1 MKKKIFVFMFLM
13 LVIIG
18 VSSSY
23 AYLKAEKGSN
33 NNNSLTVDTL
43 DVILLTDINNIN
55 LNNEIPKEDSEGLS
69 NPSTTFSIKN
79 NAGMVAN
86 YKVSLVDGTTKS
98 TVINKDVKYRL
109 KRTNPTTNETV
120 TMDIKNLDATG
131 LIDTGII
138 EANQVYNYELV
149 MWLDINSNPNGLV
162 FSKNILVEGMQVASL
177 DKSGANYPELT
188 DNMIPVY
195 YDKTSDTEG
204 VWRVADKKNLNETY
218 KWFDYNDFM
227 WANAVTVN
235 KDVMDNYYGYSGAD
249 TSKEMNVNIETNEEE
264 ITYKDLATEFKSTN
278 QSKSSSSSILKLTFT
293 TTGAGNLSFKYSVG
307 SESNYDKLNVVLSD
321 GTTPTNLVLNKSGN
335 VAETEVSTALES
347 GKTYTLTATYSKDG
361 SGDQNGDTATITNLT
376 IAPSDTSVA
385 SILTSKGIIKIEEGT
400 YPWSGDANIL
410 TKEEKKQMAASSYT
424 YDETTGIYTLTD
436 PQSIAYTSSNVGYY
450 TCNSSVKTTC
460 VKMYE
465 IKALNNQNVVT
476 TVNVHTG
483 ANKGDFGSVLGQEVK
498 MEDITTMWV
507 WIPRYKYVVFNGNN
521 ELSEEQE
528 IKIQFEHGIDK
539 TGTVSCTE
547 NILTAND
554 SSSSET
560 CTDTTNGSIVNNK
573 STYTHPA
580 FTFGEEELTGIWY
593 AKFEMSTD
601 QTSACAT
608 SQSSTNCDK
617 VHDNIYVKPD
627 QISLR
632 YQKGSNEFQ
641 SIRNMESFN
650 NIHGFTQGE
659 NATTSSQ
666 TGEIA
671 NDNNNIDIHMQKNME
686 WGAAT
691 YLAYSKYGKYGNP
704 LYTETNRRVYK
715 NNWYQYASSVYT
727 YKTGYSGYSYNAGP
741 STSNTVLY
749 NDLTDLGSGKGYKGA
764 GASTTG
770 TIYGIFDMN
779 GGAYDYVMGNQVNT
793 SGVFY
798 SSSAGF
804 TATPLAKYYDKYSY
818 NTNKSNQASISRG
831 RLGDATREVSKA
843 FSVSTGS
850 WEGSYRYFPFSS
862 NPWFERGGGAGS
874 SSHYG
879 ITRSGN
885 DIGIS
890 SDDLSSRPVLAVS
903 REFPWLEK

>member
-23 AYLKAEKGSN
+23 AYLKAEKGSS

-55 LNNEIPKEDSEGLS
+55 LNNEVPKEDSEGLS

-98 TVINKDVKYRL
+98 TVLNKDVKYRL

-162 FSKNILVEGMQVASL
+162 FSKNILVEGMQVSSL

-249 TSKEMNVNIETNEEE
+249 TSKEMNVNIETNEEISE
-264 ITYKDLATEFKSTN
+264 TKSITTYTSGNKGVNSSTSTATFKFTT
-278 QSKSSSSSILKLTFT
+278 SSAGVLTFD
-293 TTGAGNLSFKYSVG
+293 YSVS
-307 SESNYDKLNVVLSD
+307 SEKKYDKLTIKINNGSTDTTLVNAIS
-321 GTTPTNLVLNKSGN
+321 GTLNGSKEYNLVANTS
-335 VAETEVSTALES
+335 
-347 GKTYTLTATYSKDG
+347 YTLTASYTKDSSSANG
-361 SGDQNGDTATITNLT
+361 SDQATISNITITSTLSSNLAYT
-376 IAPSDTSVA
+376 ADA
-385 SILTSKGIIKIEEGT
+385 T
-400 YPWSGDANIL
+400 YPYTSETADQTFITPA
-410 TKEEKKQMAASSYT
+410 KKQMAASSYT
-424 YDETTGIYTLTD
+424 YDETTGIYTLTN
-436 PQSIAYTSSNVGYY
+436 PQSIAYTSSNLGYY
-450 TCNSSVKTTC
+450 TCNSNVKTTC
-460 VKMYE
+460 IKMYE

-476 TVNVHTG
+476 TVNLHTG
-483 ANKGDFGSVLGQEVK
+483 ANKGDFASVLGQEVK

-507 WIPRYKYVVFNGNN
+507 WIPRYKYVIFNGNN

-560 CTDTTNGSIVNNK
+560 CTDTTNGSIINTK

-580 FTFGEEELTGIWY
+580 FTFGNEELTGIWY

-608 SQSSTNCDK
+608 SQSDTNCNKSDL
-617 VHDNIYVKPD
+617 NIYVKPD

-632 YQKGSNEFQ
+632 YQSVANEFQ
-641 SIRNMESFN
+641 SIRNMELFN
-650 NIHGFTQGE
+650 NIHGFNQGE
-659 NATTSSQ
+659 TATTSSQ
-666 TGEIA
+666 TGEIT

-686 WGAAT
+686 WGAVT
-691 YLAYSKYGKYGNP
+691 YLVYSKYGKYGNP
-704 LYTETNRRVYK
+704 LYTGVYKRVYK
-715 NNWYQYASSVYT
+715 NNYYTSSNNYT
-727 YKTGYSGYSYNAGP
+727 YKTGYSGYSYNANY
-741 STSNTVLY
+741 STTSTVLY

-770 TIYGIFDMN
+770 TVYGIYDMN
-779 GGAYDYVMGNQVNT
+779 GGANDYVMGNQVNT
-793 SGVFY
+793 SGTFN
-798 SSSAGF
+798 SSYAGF
-804 TATPLAKYYDKYSY
+804 TTSPLAKYYDKYSY
-818 NTNKSNQASISRG
+818 NFNFSNQASVSRG
-831 RLGDATREVSKA
+831 RLGDATKEVSKA
-843 FSVSTGS
+843 FSGSNSS
-850 WEGSYRYFPFSS
+850 WEGSYRSFPYSS
-862 NPWFERGGGAGS
+862 KPWFIRGGEAS
-874 SSHYG
+874 SSGHYG
-879 ITRSGN
+879 ISV
-885 DIGIS
+885 
-890 SDDLSSRPVLAVS
+890 SDGSDGYPDNYGSSRPVLVVS

>member
-109 KRTNPTTNETV
+109 KRTNATTNETV

-188 DNMIPVY
+188 DNMLPVY

-235 KDVMDNYYGYSGAD
+235 KDVMDNYYGFSGAD

-321 GTTPTNLVLNKSGN
+321 GTTPTNLVSNKSGN

-376 IAPSDTSVA
+376 ITPSDTSVA

-400 YPWSGDANIL
+400 YPWSGDANTL

-424 YDETTGIYTLTD
+424 YDETTGIYTLTN
-436 PQSIAYTSSNVGYY
+436 PQSIAYTSSNIGYY

-465 IKALNNQNVVT
+465 IKALNNENVVT

-483 ANKGDFGSVLGQEVK
+483 ANKGDFASVLGQEVK

-507 WIPRYKYVVFNGNN
+507 WIPRYKYVIFNGNN
-521 ELSEEQE
+521 ELSKEQE

-560 CTDTTNGSIVNNK
+560 CTDTTNGSIINNK

-580 FTFGEEELTGIWY
+580 FTFGDEELTGIWY

-601 QTSACAT
+601 QDSACAT
-608 SQSSTNCDK
+608 SQSFANCDK

-627 QISLR
+627 QISLI
-632 YQKGSNEFQ
+632 YQNVANEFQ
-641 SIRNMESFN
+641 SIRNMELFN

-659 NATTSSQ
+659 NATTSGQ
-666 TGEIA
+666 TGEIT

-691 YLAYSKYGKYGNP
+691 YLAYSKYGKYGNS
-704 LYTETNRRVYK
+704 LYTGTNKRVYK
-715 NNWYQYASSVYT
+715 NNYYTSST
-727 YKTGYSGYSYNAGP
+727 YKTGYSGYSYNSSD
-741 STSNTVLY
+741 STTNTVLY

-770 TIYGIFDMN
+770 TVYGIYDMN
-779 GGAYDYVMGNQVNT
+779 GGAYDYVMGNEVNS
-793 SGVFY
+793 SGTFY
-798 SSSAGF
+798 SSGARF
-804 TATPLAKYYDKYSY
+804 TSSPLAKYYDKYSY
-818 NTNKSNQASISRG
+818 NTSYYSKESISRG
-831 RLGDATREVSKA
+831 RLGDATKEMTKA
-843 FSVSTGS
+843 YTSGS
-850 WEGSYRYFPFSS
+850 GGAWEGSDRSFPYSS
-862 NPWFERGGGAGS
+862 RPWFLRGGGANYPP
-874 SSHYG
+874 HYG
-879 ITRSGN
+879 ITYLDYDVGN
-885 DIGIS
+885 STSNYS
-890 SDDLSSRPVLAVS
+890 SHPVLVVS
-903 REFPWLEK
+903 RKFPWLEK

>member
-1 MKKKIFVFMFLM
+1 MKKKIFVFIFLL

-23 AYLKAEKGSN
+23 AYLKAEKGSS
-33 NNNSLTVDTL
+33 NNNSLTVNTL

-55 LNNEIPKEDSEGLS
+55 LNNEEPKEDSEGLS

-79 NAGMVAN
+79 NAGMVAS

-109 KRTNPTTNETV
+109 KRTNATTNETV
-120 TMDIKNLDATG
+120 TMDIKNLDGTG

-177 DKSGANYPELT
+177 DESGANYPELT

-249 TSKEMNVNIETNEEE
+249 TSKEMNVNIETNEEVSE
-264 ITYKDLATEFKSTN
+264 TKAVTTYTSGNKGVDSSTSTATFKFTT
-278 QSKSSSSSILKLTFT
+278 SSAGVLTFD
-293 TTGAGNLSFKYSVG
+293 YSVS
-307 SESNYDKLNVVLSD
+307 SETNYDKLTIKINNGSTDTTLVNAIS
-321 GTTPTNLVLNKSGN
+321 GTLNGSKEYNLVANTS
-335 VAETEVSTALES
+335 
-347 GKTYTLTATYSKDG
+347 YTLTASYTKDSSSANG
-361 SGDQNGDTATITNLT
+361 SDQATISNIT
-376 IAPSDTSVA
+376 ITSTLSSDLAYTA
-385 SILTSKGIIKIEEGT
+385 DAT
-400 YPWSGDANIL
+400 YPYTSE
-410 TKEEKKQMAASSYT
+410 TKDVTFVTPAKKQMAASSYT
-424 YDETTGIYTLTD
+424 YDETTGIYTLTN

-476 TVNVHTG
+476 TVNVHKG
-483 ANKGDFGSVLGQEVK
+483 ANKGDFASVLGQEVK

-507 WIPRYKYVVFNGNN
+507 WIPRYKYVIFNGNN
-521 ELSEEQE
+521 GLSEEQE

-560 CTDTTNGSIVNNK
+560 CTDTTNGTIVNNK

-580 FTFGEEELTGIWY
+580 FTFGDEELTGIWY

-601 QTSACAT
+601 QTSECVT
-608 SQSSTNCDK
+608 SQSTTNCDK

-632 YQKGSNEFQ
+632 YQKIANEFQ
-641 SIRNMESFN
+641 SIRNMELFN
-650 NIHGFTQGE
+650 NIHGFNQNET
-659 NATTSSQ
+659 ATTSSQ
-666 TGEIA
+666 TGEIT

-691 YLAYSKYGKYGNP
+691 YLAYSKYGKYGNS
-704 LYTETNRRVYK
+704 LYTGIYKRVYK
-715 NNWYQYASSVYT
+715 NNWYQNASGLYI
-727 YKTGYSGYSYNAGP
+727 YKTGYSGYSYNASS
-741 STSNTVLY
+741 STTNTTSY

-770 TIYGIFDMN
+770 TVYGIYDMN
-779 GGAYDYVMGNQVNT
+779 GGAWDYTMGNEVNT
-793 SGVFY
+793 SGAFY

-804 TATPLAKYYDKYSY
+804 TTNPLSKYYDKYSY
-818 NTNKSNQASISRG
+818 NTSNYSKESISRG
-831 RLGDATREVSKA
+831 HLGDATREMTKKYING
-843 FSVSTGS
+843 TGGS
-850 WEGSYRYFPFSS
+850 WEDSFRHFPYS
-862 NPWFERGGGAGS
+862 NYSWFGYGGDSLSTYG
-874 SSHYG
+874 YG
-879 ITRSGN
+879 ITLSYYANGN
-885 DIGIS
+885 GYNTN
-890 SDDLSSRPVLAVS
+890 SSRPVLVVS
-903 REFPWLEK
+903 RNFPWLEK

>member
-98 TVINKDVKYRL
+98 TVLNKDVKYRL
-109 KRTNPTTNETV
+109 KRTNSTTNETV

-149 MWLDINSNPNGLV
+149 MWLDINSNPNGLI

-188 DNMIPVY
+188 NNMIPVY

-235 KDVMDNYYGYSGAD
+235 KDVMDNYYGYSGVD

-264 ITYKDLATEFKSTN
+264 ITNYNLNEITFTSSN
-278 QSKSSSSSILKLTFT
+278 QGKKSSSSILKLTFT

-307 SESNYDKLNVVLSD
+307 SESNYDKLNVVLND
-321 GTTPTNLVLNKSGN
+321 GTTSTNLVSNKSGK
-335 VAETEVSTALES
+335 VAETEVTNALES

-361 SGDQNGDTATITNLT
+361 SGDQNGDTATIKNIT
-376 IAPSDTSVA
+376 ITS
-385 SILTSKGIIKIEEGT
+385 SISEDKPTIDKTVT
-400 YPWSGDANIL
+400 YPFNGDYQVI
-410 TKEEKKQMAASSYT
+410 TKEAKKQMAASSYT
-424 YDETTGIYTLTD
+424 YDETTGIYTLTN
-436 PQSIAYTSSNVGYY
+436 PTSTVYTSSNIGYY

-483 ANKGDFGSVLGQEVK
+483 ANKGDFGSILGQEVK

-507 WIPRYKYVVFNGNN
+507 WIPRYKYVIFNGNN
-521 ELSEEQE
+521 ETSEEQE

-580 FTFGEEELTGIWY
+580 FTFGDEELTGIWY

-608 SQSSTNCDK
+608 SQSNANCNK

-632 YQKGSNEFQ
+632 YQNVANEFQ
-641 SIRNMESFN
+641 SIRNMELFN
-650 NIHGFTQGE
+650 NIHGFNQKET
-659 NATTSSQ
+659 ATTSSQ
-666 TGEIA
+666 TGEIT

-686 WGAAT
+686 WGAVT
-691 YLAYSKYGKYGNP
+691 YLAYSKYGKYGNS
-704 LYTETNRRVYK
+704 LYTGIYKIVYK
-715 NNWYQYASSVYT
+715 NNWYQNASSVYT
-727 YKTGYSGYSYNAGP
+727 YKTGYSGYSYNANS
-741 STSNTVLY
+741 STTNTTSY

-770 TIYGIFDMN
+770 TVYGIYDMN

-793 SGVFY
+793 SGAFY

-818 NTNKSNQASISRG
+818 NTSYYSKESISRG
-831 RLGDATREVSKA
+831 RLGDATKEMTKA
-843 FSVSTGS
+843 YTSGNGGS
-850 WEGSYRYFPFSS
+850 WEGSYRYFPLSS
-862 NPWFERGGGAGS
+862 SPWFLRGGVANDS
-874 SSHYG
+874 SYYG
-879 ITRSGN
+879 ITHSYYYNGGSGN
-885 DIGIS
+885 FG
-890 SDDLSSRPVLAVS
+890 SSRPVLAVS
-903 REFPWLEK
+903 REFPWLSE

>member
-23 AYLKAEKGSN
+23 AYLKVEKGSS

-55 LNNEIPKEDSEGLS
+55 LNNEVPKEDSDGLS

-79 NAGMVAN
+79 NAGMVAS

-109 KRTNPTTNETV
+109 KRTNASTNETV
-120 TMDIKNLDATG
+120 TMDIKNLDGTG

-177 DKSGANYPELT
+177 DESGANYPELT
-188 DNMIPVY
+188 DNMLPVY

-235 KDVMDNYYGYSGAD
+235 KDVMDNYYGYSGTD
-249 TSKEMNVNIETNEEE
+249 TSKEMNVNIETNEEISE
-264 ITYKDLATEFKSTN
+264 TKSITTYTSGNKGVNSSTSTATFKFTT
-278 QSKSSSSSILKLTFT
+278 SSAGVLTFD
-293 TTGAGNLSFKYSVG
+293 YSVS
-307 SESNYDKLNVVLSD
+307 SETNYDKLTIKINNGSTDTTLVNAIS
-321 GTTPTNLVLNKSGN
+321 GTLNGSKEYNLVANTS
-335 VAETEVSTALES
+335 
-347 GKTYTLTATYSKDG
+347 YTLTASYTKDSSSASG
-361 SGDQNGDTATITNLT
+361 SDQATISNIIITSTLS
-376 IAPSDTSVA
+376 SDLAYTA
-385 SILTSKGIIKIEEGT
+385 DAT
-400 YPWSGDANIL
+400 YPYTSETADQTFITPAN
-410 TKEEKKQMAASSYT
+410 KQMAASSYT
-424 YDETTGIYTLTD
+424 YDETTGIYTLTN
-436 PQSIAYTSSNVGYY
+436 PESIAYTSSNIGYY

-465 IKALNNQNVVT
+465 IKALNNENVVT

-483 ANKGDFGSVLGQEVK
+483 ATKGDFGSVLGQEVK

-507 WIPRYKYVVFNGNN
+507 WIPRYKYVIFNGNN
-521 ELSEEQE
+521 ETSEEQE
-528 IKIQFEHGIDK
+528 IEVIFESGTNT

-547 NILTAND
+547 NIQTSST

-580 FTFGEEELTGIWY
+580 FTFGDEELTGIWY

-601 QTSACAT
+601 QDSACAT
-608 SQSSTNCDK
+608 SQSDANCNKSDL
-617 VHDNIYVKPD
+617 NIYVKPD

-632 YQKGSNEFQ
+632 YQNVANEFQ
-641 SIRNMESFN
+641 SIRNMELFN

-666 TGEIA
+666 TGEIT

-691 YLAYSKYGKYGNP
+691 YLAYSKYGKYGNS
-704 LYTETNRRVYK
+704 LYTGVYKRVYK
-715 NNWYQYASSVYT
+715 NNYYTSST
-727 YKTGYSGYSYNAGP
+727 YKTGYSGYSYNANY
-741 STSNTVLY
+741 STTNTVLY

-770 TIYGIFDMN
+770 TVYGIYDMN
-779 GGAYDYVMGNQVNT
+779 GGAWDYTMGNEVNS
-793 SGVFY
+793 SGTFY

-804 TATPLAKYYDKYSY
+804 TTSPLTKYYDKYSY
-818 NTNKSNQASISRG
+818 NTSHYSKESISRG
-831 RLGDATREVSKA
+831 RLGDATKEVTKA
-843 FSVSTGS
+843 FSGSKSS
-850 WEGSYRYFPFSS
+850 WEGSYRYFPSS
-862 NPWFERGGGAGS
+862 SSPWFLRGGRAILS
-874 SSHYG
+874 DYYG
-879 ITRSGN
+879 ITNSSSNSGY
-885 DIGIS
+885 S
-890 SDDLSSRPVLAVS
+890 SYYYSSRPVLVVA
-903 REFPWLEK
+903 REFPWLSK

>member
-23 AYLKAEKGSN
+23 AYLKAEKGSS

-55 LNNEIPKEDSEGLS
+55 LNNEVPKEDSEGLS

-79 NAGMVAN
+79 NAGMVAS

-109 KRTNPTTNETV
+109 KRTNATTNETV

-162 FSKNILVEGMQVASL
+162 FSKNILVEGMQVSSL

-188 DNMIPVY
+188 DNMLPVY

-235 KDVMDNYYGYSGAD
+235 KDVMDNYYGYSGTD

-264 ITYKDLATEFKSTN
+264 ITNYDLNEITFTSSN
-278 QSKSSSSSILKLTFT
+278 QGKASSSSILKLTFT
-293 TTGAGNLSFKYSVG
+293 TTSAGNLSFKYLVG
-307 SESNYDKLNVVLSD
+307 SESNCDKLNVVLSD
-321 GTTPTNLVLNKSGN
+321 GTTSTDLVSSKSGT

-361 SGDQNGDTATITNLT
+361 SVDKNGDTATIKNIT
-376 IAPSDTSVA
+376 ITA
-385 SILTSKGIIKIEEGT
+385 SISEENSKPTIDKTVT
-400 YPWSGDANIL
+400 YPFNGDYQAL
-410 TKEEKKQMAASSYT
+410 TKEAKKQMAASSYT
-424 YDETTGIYTLTD
+424 YDETTGIYTLTN
-436 PQSIAYTSSNVGYY
+436 PESIAYTSSNIGYY

-465 IKALNNQNVVT
+465 IMALNNENVVT

-483 ANKGDFGSVLGQEVK
+483 ANKGDFASVLGQEVK

-507 WIPRYKYVVFNGNN
+507 WIPRYKYVIFNGNN

-547 NILTAND
+547 NIQTSST

-560 CTDTTNGSIVNNK
+560 CTDTTNGAIVNNK

-580 FTFGEEELTGIWY
+580 FTFGDEELTGIWY

-601 QTSACAT
+601 QTSECVT
-608 SQSSTNCDK
+608 SQSTTNCDK

-632 YQKGSNEFQ
+632 YQSVAKEFQ
-641 SIRNMESFN
+641 SIRNMELFN
-650 NIHGFTQGE
+650 NIHGFTQNE
-659 NATTSSQ
+659 TATTSSQ
-666 TGEIA
+666 TGEIT

-691 YLAYSKYGKYGNP
+691 YLAYSKYGKYGNS
-704 LYTETNRRVYK
+704 LYTGVYKRVYK
-715 NNWYQYASSVYT
+715 NNYYT
-727 YKTGYSGYSYNAGP
+727 SNNNYTFKTGYSGYSYNASP

-770 TIYGIFDMN
+770 TVYGIYDMS
-779 GGAYDYVMGNQVNT
+779 GGAYDYVMGNEVNT
-793 SGVFY
+793 SGTFY

-804 TATPLAKYYDKYSY
+804 TTSPLAKYYDKYSY
-818 NTNKSNQASISRG
+818 NTNSSNQASVSRG
-831 RLGDATREVSKA
+831 RLGDATKEVTKA
-843 FSVSTGS
+843 FSGSTGS
-850 WEGSYRYFPFSS
+850 WEGSYRYFPNSS
-862 NPWFERGGGAGS
+862 NPWFVRGGSADYSYIYGVTYSYDDYGYSYS
-874 SSHYG
+874 SY
-879 ITRSGN
+879 
-885 DIGIS
+885 
-890 SDDLSSRPVLAVS
+890 SSRPVLVVS
-903 REFPWLEK
+903 REFPWLSE

>member
-98 TVINKDVKYRL
+98 TVLNKDVKYRL
-109 KRTNPTTNETV
+109 KRTNSTTNETV

-162 FSKNILVEGMQVASL
+162 FSKNILVEGMQVSSL

-235 KDVMDNYYGYSGAD
+235 KDVMDNYYGYSGTD

-264 ITYKDLATEFKSTN
+264 ITNYNLNEITFTSSN
-278 QSKSSSSSILKLTFT
+278 QGKKSSSSILKLTFT

-307 SESNYDKLNVVLSD
+307 SESNYDKLNVVLND
-321 GTTPTNLVLNKSGN
+321 GTTSTNLVSNKSGK
-335 VAETEVSTALES
+335 VAETEVKNALES

-361 SGDQNGDTATITNLT
+361 SGDQNGDTATIKNIT
-376 IAPSDTSVA
+376 ITS
-385 SILTSKGIIKIEEGT
+385 SISEDKPTIDKTVT
-400 YPWSGDANIL
+400 YPFNGDYQVI
-410 TKEEKKQMAASSYT
+410 TKEAKKQMAASSYT
-424 YDETTGIYTLTD
+424 YDETTGIYTLTN
-436 PQSIAYTSSNVGYY
+436 PTSTVYTSSNIGYY

-483 ANKGDFGSVLGQEVK
+483 ANKGDFGSILGQEVK

-507 WIPRYKYVVFNGNN
+507 WIPRYKYVIFNGNN
-521 ELSEEQE
+521 ETSEEQE

-580 FTFGEEELTGIWY
+580 FTFGDEELTGIWY

-608 SQSSTNCDK
+608 SQSNANCNK

-632 YQKGSNEFQ
+632 YQNVANEFQ
-641 SIRNMESFN
+641 SIRNMELFN
-650 NIHGFTQGE
+650 NIHGFNQKET
-659 NATTSSQ
+659 ATTSSQ
-666 TGEIA
+666 TGEIT

-686 WGAAT
+686 WGAVT
-691 YLAYSKYGKYGNP
+691 YLAYSKYGKYGNS
-704 LYTETNRRVYK
+704 LYTGIYKIVYK
-715 NNWYQYASSVYT
+715 NNWYQNASSVYT
-727 YKTGYSGYSYNAGP
+727 YKTGYSGYSYNANS
-741 STSNTVLY
+741 STTNTTSY

-770 TIYGIFDMN
+770 TVYGIYDMN

-793 SGVFY
+793 SGAFY

-818 NTNKSNQASISRG
+818 NTSYYSKESISRG
-831 RLGDATREVSKA
+831 RLGDATKEMTKA
-843 FSVSTGS
+843 YTSGNGGS
-850 WEGSYRYFPFSS
+850 WEGSYRYFPTSS
-862 NPWFERGGGAGS
+862 APWFLRGGTANIS
-874 SSHYG
+874 NYYG
-879 ITRSGN
+879 ITDSNGSN
-885 DIGIS
+885 GGS
-890 SDDLSSRPVLAVS
+890 YGVNSSRPVIAVS
-903 REFPWLEK
+903 REFPWLSE